1 MYRSSVI
8 NIDESELKTIPKILM
23 EISAAKVKTLL
34 EESVTC
40 KANFFRMVVLFEA
53 TYVSSD
59 QSFRFIAGECKA
71 SVQLLVLLGLLP
83 EKLLKIL

>member
-40 KANFFRMVVLFEA
+40 KANFF
-53 TYVSSD
+53 
-59 QSFRFIAGECKA
+59 
-71 SVQLLVLLGLLP
+71 
-83 EKLLKIL
+83 

>member
-1 MYRSSVI
+1 MKFFKYFLPAWFSPQAAVSSKSCLQHLFSFPEKNLPPTGKNKKMYRSSVI

-40 KANFFRMVVLFEA
+40 KANFF
-53 TYVSSD
+53 
-59 QSFRFIAGECKA
+59 
-71 SVQLLVLLGLLP
+71 
-83 EKLLKIL
+83 